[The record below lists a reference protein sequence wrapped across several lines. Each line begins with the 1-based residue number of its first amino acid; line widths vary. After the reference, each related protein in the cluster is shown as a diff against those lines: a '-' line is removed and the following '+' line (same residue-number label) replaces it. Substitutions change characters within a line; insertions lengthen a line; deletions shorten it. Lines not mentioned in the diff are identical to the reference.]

1 MAAER
6 TRRRAGRVPK
16 NLFNGKGGGGRRVG
30 SLLFTTLET
39 KCGIRWHGKRVG
51 AVRLGV
57 NEMSMTRALKWPL
70 RVLIALLGIVAVVW
84 VLGMMLP
91 RDHVASRIGTY
102 RVPPERVWA
111 AITDVDAMPSWR
123 IGLKGVTRLP
133 DKNGLPAHIEDT
145 AAGKLKIETQS
156 MEPPRKLVN
165 RIGGEN
171 LPFGGT

>member
-6 TRRRAGRVPK
+6 MKRRAGGVPK
-16 NLFNGKGGGGRRVG
+16 DFFHGEGHGGGAVS

-39 KCGIRWHGKRVG
+39 KCGIRWHSKRVG
-51 AVRLGV
+51 AVRRGV

-70 RVLIALLGIVAVVW
+70 RVLIALIGIVAVVW

-123 IGLKGVTRLP
+123 I
-133 DKNGLPAHIEDT
+133 
-145 AAGKLKIETQS
+145 
-156 MEPPRKLVN
+156 
-165 RIGGEN
+165 
-171 LPFGGT
+171 